1 MSVVG
6 ADMSWYTNN
15 VGERPCGLS
24 GVRTNTKVAHV
35 MLGTALS
42 MTRRPRPHPDTH
54 RVASAVC
61 PITLQLGHSILLSG
75 LFLPIPLSIHL
86 VQPNLELRL
95 CAFALLLLLS
105 TDTFLDQQRLA
116 FTLTLHCLCIPGH
129 IGAGPCFCLVFSTQ
143 TLVLH
148 DVFRAFFRLGMCTT
162 KHLQLHLTRPSPDC
176 RACIRQLPA
185 CLLSFL
191 VILPH
196 SLIIHSYFSI

>member
-1 MSVVG
+1 MVH
-6 ADMSWYTNN
+6 
-15 VGERPCGLS
+15 EQCRCGLS

-61 PITLQLGHSILLSG
+61 PINPTAGPLYLAIG
-75 LFLPIPLSIHL
+75 PLSTNSAINPSCPAQVRL
-86 VQPNLELRL
+86 ATLRF
-95 CAFALLLLLS
+95 CFVVVEHCPP
-105 TDTFLDQQRLA
+105 TFLDQQRLA

-148 DVFRAFFRLGMCTT
+148 NVFRAFFRLGMCTT

-185 CLLSFL
+185 CLLNFL
-191 VILPH
+191 VIPTATPINHPLLLLRLTLACADTA
-196 SLIIHSYFSI
+196 S